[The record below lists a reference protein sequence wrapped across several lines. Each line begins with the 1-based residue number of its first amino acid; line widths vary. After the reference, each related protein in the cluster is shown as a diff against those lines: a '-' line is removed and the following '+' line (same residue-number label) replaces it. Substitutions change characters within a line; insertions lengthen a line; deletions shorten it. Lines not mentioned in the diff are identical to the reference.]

1 MCYSGHGCSQQEL
14 LKTGGWVPISHS
26 TMQLRS
32 SSSSSDADSDEQ
44 DSAKQASSGAPKLE
58 EGKDADEVAP
68 EAFSTSTIG

>member
-1 MCYSGHGCSQQEL
+1 
-14 LKTGGWVPISHS
+14 
-26 TMQLRS
+26 MQLRS

-68 EAFSTSTIG
+68 EAFSTCTIG